1 LNTLAE
7 RTSFSG
13 VEASPLFESEGTSVE
28 ELQDMVIKLDIE
40 NEKLSLLAAQ
50 NEPGTNIYWVQ
61 GVHLNPLGLFL
72 CTTMPCISSIMSPCL
87 PT

>member
-1 LNTLAE
+1 
-7 RTSFSG
+7 

-61 GVHLNPLGLFL
+61 GAHLNPLRWASSYAP
-72 CTTMPCISSIMSPCL
+72 PCRVYRVL
-87 PT
+87 